1 MAVEWLRI
9 SSGGRDASV
18 VATASAA
25 SAAVLLLEI
34 ACRLILL
41 VSDALSIPLRRIPK
55 RRVPREMPQVSENLY
70 HSRPRNIPLFS
81 PPPFASHFSTFSFS
95 LLFPSLAS
103 SHLLDLRPWHLSSFF
118 FICRFP
124 FRERTSIFFLAS
136 SVIRADSIHTYL
148 CTCIYAPSVRF
159 TRHNLIA
166 RLVLWRRRVP
176 RQRIAFYRLRT
187 SFRYCS
193 MFGFKNRYQ
202 YIFFFIYIYHEIS
215 SMLFSR

>member
-55 RRVPREMPQVSENLY
+55 KRVPREMPQVSENLY

-81 PPPFASHFSTFSFS
+81 PPPFASRFSTFSFS

-103 SHLLDLRPWHLSSFF
+103 SHLPDLRPWHLSSFF
-118 FICRFP
+118 LFAAFLFANVRQSSFSLPLLFAPIAYIPTCVHVFMRPLSDSRDITLSRGSFCDGGVY
-124 FRERTSIFFLAS
+124 RGNALLSI
-136 SVIRADSIHTYL
+136 D
-148 CTCIYAPSVRF
+148 
-159 TRHNLIA
+159 
-166 RLVLWRRRVP
+166 
-176 RQRIAFYRLRT
+176 
-187 SFRYCS
+187 
-193 MFGFKNRYQ
+193 
-202 YIFFFIYIYHEIS
+202 
-215 SMLFSR
+215 

>member
-70 HSRPRNIPLFS
+70 HSRPRNISLFS
-81 PPPFASHFSTFSFS
+81 PPPFASRFS
-95 LLFPSLAS
+95 LLYLLLFPFISFSCFFPFTWSQAMA
-103 SHLLDLRPWHLSSFF
+103 SFF
-118 FICRFP
+118 FLFICRFP

-136 SVIRADSIHTYL
+136 SVFAPIAYIPTCVHVFMRPLSDSRDITL
-148 CTCIYAPSVRF
+148 SRGSFCDGGV
-159 TRHNLIA
+159 
-166 RLVLWRRRVP
+166 
-176 RQRIAFYRLRT
+176 YRGNALL
-187 SFRYCS
+187 S
-193 MFGFKNRYQ
+193 
-202 YIFFFIYIYHEIS
+202 ID
-215 SMLFSR
+215 

>member
-81 PPPFASHFSTFSFS
+81 PPPFASRFS
-95 LLFPSLAS
+95 LLYLLLFPFISFSCFFPFTWSQAMA
-103 SHLLDLRPWHLSSFF
+103 SFF
-118 FICRFP
+118 FLFICRFP
-124 FRERTSIFFLAS
+124 FRERTSIFFLPS
-136 SVIRADSIHTYL
+136 SVIRADSVYTYL

-176 RQRIAFYRLRT
+176 RQCIAFYRLRT
-187 SFRYCS
+187 SLRYCS

-202 YIFFFIYIYHEIS
+202 
-215 SMLFSR
+215 